1 MIAHSIEAT
10 FVTPCMI
17 RPIAPRHL
25 KLNEIFHS
33 IQGEGTRAG
42 MPCTFVR
49 LHGCGLRCSY
59 CDTLYAIDHRVG
71 GEWRSFEEITSEIRR
86 YPTRFVELTGGEP
99 LEQPEAHLLM
109 RELLDEGYTVAVETG
124 GHVDIGDCDPRVIR
138 IVDLKTP
145 SSGMLKRNRMENIA
159 LLTKLDE
166 VKFVCGSHEDYE
178 WMRGIVREHDLPSRV
193 AAVLVSPVFGSIEP
207 VALVERILEDGL
219 DVRFQLQ
226 MHKFIWEPD
235 ARGV

>member
-1 MIAHSIEAT
+1 MIQ
-10 FVTPCMI
+10 
-17 RPIAPRHL
+17 PIAPRQL
-25 KLNEIFHS
+25 KLSEIFFS
-33 IQGEGTRAG
+33 VQGEGIRAG

-59 CDTLYAIDHRVG
+59 CDTPYALDHRVG
-71 GEWRSFEEITSEIRR
+71 GEWRSFEEIAAEVRK
-86 YPTRFVELTGGEP
+86 YPTRFVEFTGGEP
-99 LEQPEAHLLM
+99 LEQPEVHQLI

-124 GHVDIGDCDPRVIR
+124 GHIDISTCDPRVIR

-145 SSGMLKRNRMENIA
+145 SSGMMKRNNYQNIQH
-159 LLTKLDE
+159 LTRQDE

-178 WMRGIVREHDLPSRV
+178 WSRDIIRQYDLPNRV
-193 AAVLVSPVFGSIEP
+193 AAVLISPVFGQIEP
-207 VALVERILEDGL
+207 VELVNRILEDGL

-235 ARGV
+235 RRGV

>member
-1 MIAHSIEAT
+1 
-10 FVTPCMI
+10 MI

-25 KLNEIFHS
+25 KLNEIFFS

-59 CDTLYAIDHRVG
+59 CDTPYALEHREG
-71 GEWRSFEEITSEIRR
+71 GEWTSFEEITAAIERN
-86 YPTRFVELTGGEP
+86 PTRFVEFTGGEP
-99 LEQPEAHLLM
+99 LEQPEVHGLM
-109 RELLDEGYTVAVETG
+109 RELLDRGYTVAVETG
-124 GHVDIGDCDPRVIR
+124 GHVDISTCDPRVIR
-138 IVDLKTP
+138 IMDLKTP

-159 LLTKLDE
+159 LLTKHDE
-166 VKFVCGSHEDYE
+166 VKFVLGSHEDYD
-178 WMRGIVREHDLPSRV
+178 WMRDVVRSHDLPARV
-193 AAVLVSPVFGSIEP
+193 AAVLVSPVFGRIEP
-207 VALVERILEDGL
+207 IEIVDRLLADGL

-226 MHKFIWEPD
+226 LHKFIWEPD

>member
-1 MIAHSIEAT
+1 
-10 FVTPCMI
+10 MI

-25 KLNEIFHS
+25 KLNEIFFS

-42 MPCTFVR
+42 MPCAFVR

-59 CDTLYAIDHRVG
+59 CDTPYALDHREG
-71 GEWRSFEEITSEIRR
+71 GEWRSFEDITAVIRTF
-86 YPTRFVELTGGEP
+86 PTRFVELTGGEP
-99 LEQPEAHLLM
+99 LEQPEVQALM

-124 GHVDIGDCDPRVIR
+124 GHIDISGCDPRVIR

-145 SSGMLKRNRMENIA
+145 SSGMLKRNRMENIE
-159 LLTKLDE
+159 LLTAHDE
-166 VKFVCGSHEDYE
+166 VKFVCGSGEDYE
-178 WMRGIVREHDLPSRV
+178 WMRQIVRERDLPSRV

-207 VALVERILEDGL
+207 LALVERILEDGL

-226 MHKFIWEPD
+226 MHKFIWAPD

>member
-1 MIAHSIEAT
+1 MIVHHH
-10 FVTPCMI
+10 MI

-25 KLNEIFHS
+25 KLNEIFFS

-59 CDTLYAIDHRVG
+59 CDTLYAIDHREG
-71 GEWRSFEEITSEIRR
+71 GEWRSFEEITAEIARH
-86 YPTRFVELTGGEP
+86 PTRFVELTGGEP

-124 GHVDIGDCDPRVIR
+124 GHVDISTCDPRVIR

-145 SSGMLKRNRMENIA
+145 SSGMMKRNHMENLA
-159 LLTKLDE
+159 HLTSRDE

-178 WMRGIVREHDLPSRV
+178 WMRGIVRVHDLPSRV
-193 AAVLVSPVFGSIEP
+193 AAVLVSPVFGRIEP
-207 VALVERILEDGL
+207 VELVERILADGL

-226 MHKFIWEPD
+226 LHKFIWEPD